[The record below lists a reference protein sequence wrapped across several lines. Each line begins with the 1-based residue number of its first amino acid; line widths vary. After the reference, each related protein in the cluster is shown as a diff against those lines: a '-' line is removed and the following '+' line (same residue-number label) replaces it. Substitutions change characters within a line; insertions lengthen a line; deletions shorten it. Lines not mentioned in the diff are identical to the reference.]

1 MNKQELISA
10 IASAA
15 NLSTVEAACA
25 LDATTDAITH
35 ALAQGSDVRL
45 IGFGFGV
52 IGCICFCISTTT
64 CKFSAF
70 FKVNYAYIFGAAC
83 PAKDKALGLVLP
95 LANTDGMIEHLLLKV
110 MITLYHFQK

>member
-1 MNKQELISA
+1 MKKQELISA

-45 IGFGFGV
+45 MGFGSFVVRDRAARTGRNPKTGDTV
-52 IGCICFCISTTT
+52 QIKAS
-64 CKFSAF
+64 KVAV
-70 FKVNYAYIFGAAC
+70 FKAG
-83 PAKDKALGLVLP
+83 KALKEAV
-95 LANTDGMIEHLLLKV
+95 NS
-110 MITLYHFQK
+110 